1 MPRHPL
7 HQPDPS
13 QIPDNLIHDGPSI
26 DFILRLYGMALDQLK
41 AFLLKMQNDA
51 SLKQTVLAA
60 STADDVAKIGSS
72 FGFEFSGDELLRFS
86 GKKVGRVTV
95 SKQETPG
102 EYN

>member
-13 QIPDNLIHDGPSI
+13 QIPDNLSDDGPSI

-51 SLKQTVLAA
+51 SLKQTAV
-60 STADDVAKIGSS
+60 SYTH
-72 FGFEFSGDELLRFS
+72 LRAH
-86 GKKVGRVTV
+86 
-95 SKQETPG
+95 ET
-102 EYN
+102 